1 MGGQTI
7 RLLAQ
12 LLENGDPNELSF
24 TTDGSINSLLLAA
37 NHGCPVLHLLLL
49 RMMEARKHI

>member
-24 TTDGSINSLLLAA
+24 TTDGSINSLFTGGKSWVSSITSIATP
-37 NHGCPVLHLLLL
+37 HDGS
-49 RMMEARKHI
+49 RKHI